1 MHYLLIDSTAIKN
14 NPSFGFCNTKM
25 AIAFD
30 TKELREKF
38 YNDRKDWDL
47 SSKRIT
53 RKEAMKMLV
62 TVDCNTN
69 DKGLPLNQKWKHEDT
84 VVLRKCKY

>member
-30 TKELREKF
+30 TKQQREKF
-38 YNDRKDWDL
+38 YITRKDWDL
-47 SSKRIT
+47 SAKYIT

-62 TVDCNTN
+62 TVDRNTN
-69 DKGLPLNQKWKHEDT
+69 DKGLPLNQKWKHENSI
-84 VVLRKCKY
+84 VLRKCKY

>member
-1 MHYLLIDSTAIKN
+1 MHYLLIDSTATKN

-62 TVDCNTN
+62 IVNYNTN
-69 DKGLPLNQKWKHEDT
+69 DKGLPLNQKYHWENY